1 MITIFFNI
9 NINEE
14 THKIVMLLQKAK
26 AIDCWNAE
34 ALIDGFHKNGKRFN
48 QAIYCRPT
56 DLPDKFYLTIG
67 KYKPDYELSDIGKIL
82 KGEEYNPNGSYLAI
96 VDTEYK
102 LIKDKEKIRNF
113 WNDACTNDL
122 FDIWDPENGPVL
134 QMSKTKMRTVCL
146 LRLYKIKRKFIK
158 DIDYV
163 QRGRHHNFL
172 NPPEI
177 NNLVM
182 APIIPK
188 DDFEKIR
195 QKLEDTLFKN
205 AVLENRLI
213 LNNTN
218 SSSFSIFENNAL
230 DIEDLYQEDSNT
242 LVGVILKPGPIEKP
256 KYSQNQR
263 GSYLRMPGIAKTAL
277 INANYL
283 CEFDN
288 NHKTFLFEKSMKNY
302 MEAHH
307 LIPMGYQDDF
317 ENSIDVPE
325 NIICLC
331 PNCHRAIHK
340 SLNDQK
346 REMLEKLFNS
356 RKELLEG
363 RGIQIEFD
371 DLISYYL

>member
-1 MITIFFNI
+1 
-9 NINEE
+9 
-14 THKIVMLLQKAK
+14 MLLEKAK

-34 ALIDGFHKNGKRFN
+34 ALIDGFNKNGKRLM
-48 QAIYCRPT
+48 QSIYCRPT

-67 KYKPDYELSDIGKIL
+67 KYRPDYELSEIGKLL
-82 KGEEYNPNGSYLAI
+82 KGEDYTPKGSYLVI

-102 LIKDKEKIRNF
+102 LIKDKERISKF
-113 WNDACTNDL
+113 WQAACTNDL

-134 QMSKTKMRTVCL
+134 QMNKTKMRTVCL
-146 LRLYKIKRKFIK
+146 LRLYKIKKKFTK
-158 DIDYV
+158 DVDYV

-177 NNLVM
+177 NNLVI

-205 AVLENRLI
+205 AVLENRSI

-218 SSSFSIFENNAL
+218 SSSFSIFENNIL
-230 DIEDLYQEDSNT
+230 DDEDLYQEDSNS
-242 LVGVILKPGPIEKP
+242 LVELILNTGPIEKP
-256 KYSQNQR
+256 KYISNQR
-263 GSYLRMPGIAKTAL
+263 GQFSRIPGIAKTAL
-277 INANYL
+277 NNANYS
-283 CEFDN
+283 CEIN
-288 NHKTFLFEKSMKNY
+288 CNHKTFLFEKSMKNY

-307 LIPMGYQDDF
+307 LIPMSFQDDF
-317 ENSIDVPE
+317 EFSIDVPE

-340 SLNDQK
+340 ALNEK
-346 REMLEKLFNS
+346 KKEMLETLFNS
-356 RKELLEG
+356 RKKLLED
-363 RGIQIEFD
+363 RGLKIEFS
-371 DLISYYL
+371 DLLAYYI